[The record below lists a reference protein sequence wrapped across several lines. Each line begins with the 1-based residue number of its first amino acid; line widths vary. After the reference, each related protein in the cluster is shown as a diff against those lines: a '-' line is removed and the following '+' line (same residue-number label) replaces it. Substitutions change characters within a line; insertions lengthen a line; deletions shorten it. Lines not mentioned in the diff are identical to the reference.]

1 MADEYGI
8 KLKVTADTADAQK
21 ELDRLLEAK
30 SKRVQEAAAAAAGGG
45 AASSSPSGGSSD
57 AGRKAGVAAA
67 QEFNRAASAG
77 SRKTGRDIAKGFG
90 DEAAGGAAGRAIG
103 KAVAGFAMQQ
113 IVGTAFASARTPGGD
128 NTNVDRAQSAVSG
141 ALQYGTMG
149 AMLGGPWGAAIGALV
164 GGVSGLAGQLAAERQ
179 QRQEVRNGYRMQWNQ
194 ANESTLAGWGS
205 MAKSRLL
212 DWQGSR
218 EGRLEWLAENRM
230 DTARAVNAAQAKM
243 ESVAGMD
250 KTSNEF
256 VRAQQDLSRAMAA
269 YQTAVNDEA
278 QERMRP
284 LYDPYSVGDFGD
296 SMGARGLFVGP
307 QVDVAG
313 ANDKVIEQQ
322 TRMVDLLQKL
332 VDLSNQGNGLDNA
345 NYRAAQDVIMSLQ

>member
-8 KLKVTADTADAQK
+8 RLKVTADTADARK
-21 ELDRLLEAK
+21 EIDSLLEAK
-30 SKRVQEAAAAAAGGG
+30 SRRVQEAAAAATGG
-45 AASSSPSGGSSD
+45 AAPSPG
-57 AGRKAGVAAA
+57 
-67 QEFNRAASAG
+67 
-77 SRKTGRDIAKGFG
+77 
-90 DEAAGGAAGRAIG
+90 AGGASGSSGRDWEVQILRVGNETKKAAKEAGRAQSQTFTKEVKDANLGGLIG
-103 KAVAGFAMQQ
+103 KAAAGF
-113 IVGTAFASARTPGGD
+113 IVHQVAGTAFSLARTAGAD
-128 NTNVDRAQSAVSG
+128 NTGVDRAQGAFMGAGAG
-141 ALQYGTMG
+141 ALMG
-149 AMLGGPWGAAIGALV
+149 ARFGPWGAAIGAAV
-164 GGVSGLAGQLAAERQ
+164 GGVSGLVNQLAGERQ
-179 QRQEVRNGYRMQWNQ
+179 QRQEVQNGYRMQWNQ
-194 ANESTLAGWGS
+194 ANESTLTGWGN

-218 EGRLEWLAENRM
+218 AGRLEWLEGNRM
-230 DTARAVNAAQAKM
+230 STARALNAAQAKM
-243 ESVAGMD
+243 DSVAGMD

-256 VRAQQDLSRAMAA
+256 VKAQQDLSRAMTA

-278 QERMRP
+278 QERMKP

-296 SMGARGLFVGP
+296 SMGSKGLFVGP

-345 NYRAAQDVIMSLQ
+345 NIRAAQDAILSLE

>member
-1 MADEYGI
+1 
-8 KLKVTADTADAQK
+8 
-21 ELDRLLEAK
+21 
-30 SKRVQEAAAAAAGGG
+30 
-45 AASSSPSGGSSD
+45 
-57 AGRKAGVAAA
+57 
-67 QEFNRAASAG
+67 
-77 SRKTGRDIAKGFG
+77 
-90 DEAAGGAAGRAIG
+90 
-103 KAVAGFAMQQ
+103 
-113 IVGTAFASARTPGGD
+113 
-128 NTNVDRAQSAVSG
+128 
-141 ALQYGTMG
+141 
-149 AMLGGPWGAAIGALV
+149 
-164 GGVSGLAGQLAAERQ
+164 
-179 QRQEVRNGYRMQWNQ
+179 MQWNQ

-218 EGRLEWLAENRM
+218 AGRLEWLEGNRR

-243 ESVAGMD
+243 DAVSGMD

-284 LYDPYSVGDFGD
+284 LYEPYSVGDFGD

-322 TRMVDLLQKL
+322 TRMVDLLQTL
-332 VDLSNQGNGLDNA
+332 VDLSNQGNGLDNS